1 MRWAPPFDRQESPSG
16 YNRGVKVLALVLAG
30 GAGNRLEVLTEV
42 RVKPAMPFAGV
53 YRLIDFPLSN
63 CMHSGVSDVWIAQQF
78 EPQSLNDHVSN
89 GRPWDLDRTYGGLR
103 LLPPHQGPEDEG
115 GWAQGN
121 ADVIYRNRR
130 FISEAAPEVLLVMSA
145 DHIYKLDFSEVVA
158 AHLERDADVTMVTT
172 RVSIDQAARFGVV
185 TTGSN
190 GLIESYEYKPDDP
203 SSDLAT
209 TEVFA
214 FSIGPLMRLL
224 QELWDAEGELSDLGD
239 EVLPR
244 LVSEGRAAD
253 YRLEGYWRDV
263 GTPASY
269 HDAHMDLLADDVG
282 LDLDDPAWPIF
293 TLAPQRPP
301 AHIYSD
307 ARNLNSLVSPGCS
320 IRGTVEH
327 SVLGPGVTVEK
338 GAVVRDAVVL
348 HDCHIGRDAA
358 VLHALVDEQVEV
370 EMGAMVGAGEGELA
384 LVGRGA
390 RIRNGLDVPAGAR
403 VAPGTVV

>member
-1 MRWAPPFDRQESPSG
+1 MQ
-16 YNRGVKVLALVLAG
+16 VLALVLAG
-30 GAGNRLEVLTEV
+30 GAGNRLEVLTKV
-42 RVKPAMPFAGV
+42 RAEPAMPFAGV

-63 CMHSGVSDVWIAQQF
+63 CMHAGISDVWIAQQYH
-78 EPQSLNDHVSN
+78 PQSLNDHVSN
-89 GRPWDLDRTYGGLR
+89 GRPWDLDRTHGGLR
-103 LLPPHQGPEDEG
+103 LLPPHQGPGDEG

-145 DHIYKLDFSEVVA
+145 DHVYKLDFSKVVT
-158 AHLERDADVTMVTT
+158 AHLERDVDATMVTT
-172 RVSIDQAARFGVV
+172 RVPMDHAVRLGMVK
-185 TTGSN
+185 TTRN
-190 GLIESYEYKPDDP
+190 GLIESYDYKPDDP
-203 SSDLAT
+203 SSDLAA

-214 FSIGPLMRLL
+214 FSTGPLMSML
-224 QELWDAEGELSDLGD
+224 QELCKTENELSDLGD
-239 EVLPR
+239 ELLPR
-244 LVSEGRAAD
+244 LVSEGRAAE

-263 GTPASY
+263 GTPVSY

-293 TLAPQRPP
+293 TLAQQRPP
-301 AHIYSD
+301 AHIHPE
-307 ARNLNSLVSPGCS
+307 ALNLNSLVSPGCA

-358 VLHALVDEQVEV
+358 VLHAIVDERVEV
-370 EMGAMVGAGEGELA
+370 EMGATVGASEGELA
-384 LVGRGA
+384 LVGRGV
-390 RIRNGLDVPAGAR
+390 RVRNGMDVPAAAS
-403 VAPGTVV
+403 VAPDTVI